1 MLCSVVLRLSAVEQ
15 VLARPAWAQAACCHS
30 ALSGRVLSINHPGY
44 QYSIYQLVYQSI
56 TRFISQSSGLSN
68 NHPVYRLI
76 IRYVNQSFNPP
87 IYQSIFQFINQSSG
101 LTSLRI
107 EILVIWLHIL
117 LLGNYLTLIFKL
129 EPATVYIRKEN
140 AKKNVISQT
149 KKLTPSS
156 PRKINFFLKFFF
168 INVFD
173 NNIKKTISF
182 LLLRYFLSE
191 LVTFCI

>member
-1 MLCSVVLRLSAVEQ
+1 MIFFKT
-15 VLARPAWAQAACCHS
+15 W
-30 ALSGRVLSINHPGY
+30 
-44 QYSIYQLVYQSI
+44 
-56 TRFISQSSGLSN
+56 FISQSSGLSN

-140 AKKNVISQT
+140 AKKCDLSKR
-149 KKLTPSS
+149 KKLTSRSS
-156 PRKINFFLKFFF
+156 KKNNFFKFFF
-168 INVFD
+168 IIVLD
-173 NNIKKTISF
+173 NNLNNIFCFLFYSYIFDQNLSLLALKKKIKKRNFWHPVLT
-182 LLLRYFLSE
+182 
-191 LVTFCI
+191 